1 MNEVSDEE
9 NQIITNEDNVV
20 SGIVIDSN
28 NPVFRT
34 SSNQFINADNPVE
47 ASDVVTVGD
56 DQYLVPDV
64 RIYRDAITI
73 QNKRNTIILLACFDI
88 SINFIKVLEGYSLYI
103 FYMLCACYGYMGAKD
118 FNYRYM
124 SIYTYYLFLAVLS
137 NLLLCINYYY
147 NVKDYKYE
155 INSIS
160 NNTTSQQENTIRI
173 NNYFNIISLMVQG
186 YIYYYA
192 NDFKRALKNYHHG
205 NEATVI
211 SIQ

>member
-1 MNEVSDEE
+1 MSNEVSDEE
-9 NQIITNEDNVV
+9 NQRITNTVT
-20 SGIVIDSN
+20 GIVIDSN

-34 SSNQFINADNPVE
+34 SSDQFINADSPVE

-56 DQYLVPDV
+56 DQYFVPDV

-73 QNKRNTIILLACFDI
+73 QNKRNTIIVLACFDI
-88 SINFIKVLEGYSLYI
+88 SINFVKVLEGYSLYI
-103 FYMLCACYGYMGAKD
+103 FYVLCACYGYVGAKE

-137 NLLLCINYYY
+137 NFLLCINYYY
-147 NVKDYKYE
+147 NIKDYKYE

-160 NNTTSQQENTIRI
+160 NNTITSQLETTFRI
-173 NNYFNIISLMVQG
+173 NNYFNIISLMVQA

-192 NDFKRALKNYHHG
+192 NDFKRALKNYNHG

-211 SIQ
+211 SIH

>member
-1 MNEVSDEE
+1 MSNEVSDEE
-9 NQIITNEDNVV
+9 NQRITNTVA
-20 SGIVIDSN
+20 GIVIDSN

-34 SSNQFINADNPVE
+34 SSDQFINADSPVE

-56 DQYLVPDV
+56 DQYFVPDV

-73 QNKRNTIILLACFDI
+73 QNKRNTIIVLACFDI
-88 SINFIKVLEGYSLYI
+88 SINFVKVLEGYSLYI
-103 FYMLCACYGYMGAKD
+103 FYVLCACYGYVGAKD

-137 NLLLCINYYY
+137 NFLLCINYYY
-147 NVKDYKYE
+147 NIKDYKYE

-160 NNTTSQQENTIRI
+160 NNTITSQLETTFRI
-173 NNYFNIISLMVQG
+173 NNYFNIISLMVQA

-192 NDFKRALKNYHHG
+192 HDFKRALKNYHHG

-211 SIQ
+211 SIH

>member
-1 MNEVSDEE
+1 MNEVSDED
-9 NQIITNEDNVV
+9 NQRITNEDNVV

-34 SSNQFINADNPVE
+34 SSDQFINADSPVE

-56 DQYLVPDV
+56 DQYFVPDV

-73 QNKRNTIILLACFDI
+73 QNKRNTIIVLACFDI
-88 SINFIKVLEGYSLYI
+88 SINFVKVLEGYSLYI

-137 NLLLCINYYY
+137 NFLLCINYYY